1 MAIEAKD
8 ELLTLDLK
16 SLLKEITRN
25 WVTIVAIFLVCLLS
39 VFVYSQFL
47 STPKYSSSATIYAV
61 NQDDT
66 KISTSELAI
75 SNYLTK
81 DCCELIM
88 SRTVLEEVISELGL
102 DTTYEG
108 IRNKV
113 TVSNSEDTRFINVKV
128 TTDDPEQARLI
139 ADGICEVSKEKIIE
153 LLGVDWVKITANANL
168 PQKPSTPSGATYMFY
183 GFAAAV
189 IISAGFVLLS
199 FYRNDKII
207 NAEDVEKSLGICTL
221 AVIPYNRGKSKP
233 YYSKKR

>member
-1 MAIEAKD
+1 MKRVSSRAIIFDAHGNIKTVAQYQFPQIYPKPGWVEHD
-8 ELLTLDLK
+8 PM
-16 SLLKEITRN
+16 EI
-25 WVTIVAIFLVCLLS
+25 I
-39 VFVYSQFL
+39 YSQFL

-139 ADGICEVSKEKIIE
+139 ADGICEVSKGNQIPKPITKKEKK
-153 LLGVDWVKITANANL
+153 LLW
-168 PQKPSTPSGATYMFY
+168 
-183 GFAAAV
+183 
-189 IISAGFVLLS
+189 
-199 FYRNDKII
+199 
-207 NAEDVEKSLGICTL
+207 
-221 AVIPYNRGKSKP
+221 
-233 YYSKKR
+233 KRK